1 MAYEQKPGNGSAF
14 KNSRKRPDSNDSDF
28 SGSVMLPDGT
38 MHWFDLWLKTRT
50 NDDGEDERWVS
61 FKIGK
66 PKQSQGAG
74 TGGGGTSLPSASPKR
89 DMDDDIP
96 F

>member
-1 MAYEQKPGNGSAF
+1 MAYEHKPGMGSAF
-14 KNSRKRPDSNDSDF
+14 KNKYKEDGDNKPTLTGEMMNLD
-28 SGSVMLPDGT
+28 GSMVRVAI
-38 MHWFDLWLKTRT
+38 WFKADR
-50 NDDGEDERWVS
+50 NGDRYAS
-61 FKIGK
+61 IKIE
-66 PKQSQGAG
+66 PPRESQGAG